1 MSTLVVS
8 NINDGTTTVPATYVT
23 NGSAKAWVNF
33 DGTGTIAVRD
43 SKNVSSL
50 TDNTTGDYYV
60 NFSSSMGNQ
69 NYCTLD
75 GTNRETDAF
84 TSNVYTNN
92 ATGLY
97 EAPATNRFR
106 ISTNAGL
113 GSGGRDSK
121 SVNCAVFGDLA

>member
-1 MSTLVVS
+1 MSTIRVDNFGPS
-8 NINDGTTTVPATYVT
+8 AGGTTY
-23 NGSAKAWVNF
+23 SARGIAKVWVNF
-33 DGTGTIAVRD
+33 DGSGTIAVRD
-43 SKNVSSL
+43 SENVSSL
-50 TDNTTGDYYV
+50 TDNNTGDYYV

-92 ATGLY
+92 VTGLY
-97 EAPATNRFR
+97 EAPATNKFR
-106 ISTNAGL
+106 IATNAGL

-121 SVNCAVFGDLA
+121 SVNCAAFGDLA